1 MTADINLEKL
11 PDHGW
16 QARSVFHLGIKI
28 DDKTLVLDI
37 TSNKPKKGGIASG
50 ALVYHMDAQGELE
63 HHIGQDY
70 SKLIM
75 YDPKARCTQKN
86 LLEQHSGV
94 LKILHLL
101 MAEAMA
107 VYAPQTGAQD

>member
-1 MTADINLEKL
+1 MSAHTEIEKL
-11 PDHGW
+11 PKHGW
-16 QARSVFHLGIKI
+16 QARSVFRLGIKV
-28 DDKTLVLDI
+28 DGKALVLDI
-37 TSNKPKKGGIASG
+37 TSNKPIEGGIVSV
-50 ALVYHMDAQGELE
+50 ALVYHMDEQGELE

-101 MAEAMA
+101 VAEALA
-107 VYAPQTGAQD
+107 VYAPPTGAQD